1 MKSRRVQWA
10 LLLYPPCYLNQI
22 HFSSHMAFTQVS
34 QQSTCYCS
42 PSSPASCASPRVRCG
57 LPKSIDTDHSYPK
70 GLVPTRW
77 HTSPNQRR
85 SARWRLHRRAVN
97 ATCWNYAWCI
107 VIDVCFSE
115 KWRHVRK
122 KYTKRMRRKSKK
134 NTHKTNPTKI
144 LTKIHKT
151 NVTKFEKKSLS

>member
-1 MKSRRVQWA
+1 M
-10 LLLYPPCYLNQI
+10 N
-22 HFSSHMAFTQVS
+22 
-34 QQSTCYCS
+34 
-42 PSSPASCASPRVRCG
+42 
-57 LPKSIDTDHSYPK
+57 TDHSYHK
-70 GLVPTRW
+70 GLVLTRW

-134 NTHKTNPTKI
+134 NTHKMNPTKI

-151 NVTKFEKKSLS
+151 NVTKFEKKPYRNFRWFCYIRFVKTQFLIFGTFVLNKKCFSDFRYFRFL